1 MRRLSHIIRVPLL
14 LGILAVSALFIA
26 LRAADY
32 QQYNI
37 KRWLFKAGVRTVVID
52 PGHGGHDSGCLGAS
66 SNEKNVALAVSLLL
80 GKMIEENFPDV
91 KVIYTRKT
99 DVFVELHRR
108 AQIANQAK
116 ADLFICIHCN
126 AGPKTAFGAETF
138 VMGLHKT
145 NDNLEVAKR
154 ENSVILKEENYEMQ
168 YDGFDP
174 NSPEANIIFSMFQNA
189 YLEQSLYFAG
199 RVQHEFRTNAHRHD
213 RGVKQAGFLVLYKT
227 AMPSVLIETGFLTNL
242 EEEKFLNSKDGQEK
256 VAESILKAFGS
267 YKNWMEG
274 KKGSAP
280 IVNNKAADLHK
291 DEAPKQERSTISS
304 QNLGEVKP
312 EVEAPI
318 SESVCFR
325 IQVLS
330 SNEKI
335 PLNSPRFKGNTE
347 VWFYK
352 TDALFKYTI
361 GKTVSFDEALAIQSR
376 LREQGFNDAFIVA
389 FEKDQRISVD
399 LAKQKLKTN

>member
-1 MRRLSHIIRVPLL
+1 MPLL
-14 LGILAVSALFIA
+14 LGILAVSALLLA
-26 LRAADY
+26 LQAADY

-37 KRWLFKAGVRTVVID
+37 KRLLYKAGVKTVVID

-66 SNEKNVALAVSLLL
+66 SNEKNVALIVSLQL

-126 AGPKTAFGAETF
+126 AGPKTAYGAETF

-145 NDNLEVAKR
+145 NENLEVAKR
-154 ENSVILKEENYEMQ
+154 ENSVILQEDNYEMQ

-199 RVQHEFRTNAHRHD
+199 RVQHEFRSHAHRHD

-242 EEEKFLNSKDGQEK
+242 DEEKFLNSKDGQEK
-256 VAESILKAFGS
+256 VAESILRAFGS

-274 KKGSAP
+274 KKGAAP
-280 IVNNKAADLHK
+280 NMVEKPKEEVIEPFKNQAQTNNYADLK
-291 DEAPKQERSTISS
+291 STTGNISDHS
-304 QNLGEVKP
+304 
-312 EVEAPI
+312 I
-318 SESVCFR
+318 FFS
-325 IQVLS
+325 IQILS

-335 PLNSPRFKGNTE
+335 ALNSPRFKGTSE

-352 TDALFKYTI
+352 VDALYKYVV
-361 GKTVSFDEALAIQSR
+361 GKIVSFDEALATQAR
-376 LREQGFNDAFIVA
+376 LKEQGFKDAFIVA
-389 FEKDQRISVD
+389 FENDVRISVD
-399 LAKQKLKTN
+399 LARKKLKNY

>member
-1 MRRLSHIIRVPLL
+1 
-14 LGILAVSALFIA
+14 
-26 LRAADY
+26 
-32 QQYNI
+32 
-37 KRWLFKAGVRTVVID
+37 
-52 PGHGGHDSGCLGAS
+52 
-66 SNEKNVALAVSLLL
+66 
-80 GKMIEENFPDV
+80 MIEENFPDV

-126 AGPKTAFGAETF
+126 AGPKTAYGAETF

-145 NDNLEVAKR
+145 NENLEVAKR
-154 ENSVILKEENYEMQ
+154 ENSVILQEDNYEMQ

-199 RVQHEFRTNAHRHD
+199 RVQHEFRSHAHRHD

-242 EEEKFLNSKDGQEK
+242 DEEKFLNSKDGQEK
-256 VAESILKAFGS
+256 VAESILRAFGS

-274 KKGSAP
+274 KKGAAP
-280 IVNNKAADLHK
+280 NMVEKPKEEIMEQAKNQAQTNNYADLK
-291 DEAPKQERSTISS
+291 NTTGSISDH
-304 QNLGEVKP
+304 
-312 EVEAPI
+312 
-318 SESVCFR
+318 SVFFS
-325 IQVLS
+325 IQILS

-335 PLNSPRFKGNTE
+335 ALNSPRFKGNSE
-347 VWFYK
+347 VWFYRV
-352 TDALFKYTI
+352 DALYKYAV
-361 GKTVSFDEALAIQSR
+361 GKTVSFDEALATQAK
-376 LREQGFNDAFIVA
+376 LKEQGFKDAFIVA
-389 FEKDQRISVD
+389 FENDVRISVD
-399 LAKQKLKTN
+399 LARKKLKNN